1 MLAALIHAVLV
12 KHEERY
18 HHFVWD
24 EVTPPEQPVVQV
36 QIAETTPLLG
46 HHRPATANNQLTV

>member
-1 MLAALIHAVLV
+1 MLAALVHAILV

-24 EVTPPEQPVVQV
+24 EIYNVEQPEVQV
-36 QIAETTPLLG
+36 STTSEHSPLL
-46 HHRPATANNQLTV
+46 ANRQNMQQYQ